1 MKIKNT
7 CIRLATVALVLAGS
21 LPLTA
26 VADKVI
32 EMDLRFAGSFVPS
45 GIIHGDLSMD
55 AEFGDTTSSVLI
67 HVQAKGRP
75 GRAEIRGFGGS
86 AADDVVTFI
95 PPTNMPATCLG
106 SESFG
111 GFLSIEAMED
121 PLVFTFIKDL
131 SLLFA
136 NGSGQICVDFA
147 TRNSVFRFDIMF
159 TGGTGR
165 FDGASGYAVIE
176 GEAAPVSNDGS
187 FVGETGTIVGWINVL
202 DDNDDDSDSDSDS
215 DSDD

>member
-32 EMDLRFAGSFVPS
+32 EMDLRFAGSFVTS
-45 GIIHGDLSMD
+45 GITHGDLSTPLD
-55 AEFGDTTSSVLI
+55 PTDTTSSVLI
-67 HVQAKGRP
+67 HVLAKGSP

-86 AADDVVTFI
+86 AADDKVTF
-95 PPTNMPATCLG
+95 PATCLG
-106 SESFG
+106 SESVG

-136 NGSGQICVDFA
+136 NGSGQICFDFA

-165 FDGASGYAVIE
+165 FEGASGYAVIE

-187 FVGETGTIVGWINVL
+187 FVGETGTIVGWINVP
-202 DDNDDDSDSDSDS
+202 DDNDDDSDSDSD
-215 DSDD
+215 D

>member
-32 EMDLRFAGSFVPS
+32 EMDLRFAGSFVTS
-45 GIIHGDLSMD
+45 GITHGDLSTPLD
-55 AEFGDTTSSVLI
+55 PTDTTSSVLI
-67 HVQAKGRP
+67 HVLAKGSP

-86 AADDVVTFI
+86 AANDIVTLIF
-95 PPTNMPATCLG
+95 PMDMMPATCLG
-106 SESFG
+106 SESDD
-111 GFLSIEAMED
+111 GFVSIEALED
-121 PLVFTFIKDL
+121 PLVFTFIEDL

-136 NGSGQICVDFA
+136 NGGGQICVDF
-147 TRNSVFRFDIMF
+147 TTGNSVFRFDIMF
-159 TGGTGR
+159 TGGSGR
-165 FDGASGYAVIE
+165 FEGASGYAVIE

-187 FVGETGTIVGWINVL
+187 FVGETGTIVGWINVP
-202 DDNDDDSDSDSDS
+202 DDNDDDSDSDSD
-215 DSDD
+215 D